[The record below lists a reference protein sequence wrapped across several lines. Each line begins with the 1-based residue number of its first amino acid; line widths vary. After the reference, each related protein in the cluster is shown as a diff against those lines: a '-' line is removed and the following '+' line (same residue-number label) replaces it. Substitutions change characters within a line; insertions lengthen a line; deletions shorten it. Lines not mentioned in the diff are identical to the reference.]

1 MKKLLSIILAAVLVF
16 SVVPAV
22 VFESSAAAGSLP
34 LDLDVSVTTS
44 AGEWVVNTFRPTED
58 GIYIFSS
65 SGSLDTLGYIA
76 LEEGEAENQYIKD
89 DGGQGNNFAVTYN
102 MRAGVTYYLGST
114 LLTGSGTY
122 TVKIIKFEIDDHSIT
137 DISASV
143 NTAVSMKKANGTKFF
158 SFVPSVSGKFV
169 YCSSGNFDTQGYIF
183 DDSWSQIAYDDDNGS
198 VQNFEMTLDLQAGK
212 TYYLGCSTA
221 SVSTANFNVLI
232 YQKNRI
238 SSVSVDTPPDQTTY
252 YKGLDATPVSG
263 GKYHVNLILFGFKFS
278 VNYANGSSEVRK
290 YTYSVRGVECE
301 TSRDLNSG
309 ANAVGSYYENLL
321 LIDTHNNGK
330 SAVER
335 EYSEAFQ
342 IEKSG
347 KSGAQLLD
355 MRNRTVEAT
364 GKLRTDWF
372 VYTLASVKHGLYF
385 SGRDYS
391 QNLDTPNYDLC
402 KFASGERKILAKN
415 VNSSW
420 LGFSDGGIYYL
431 KQGGSAFNSICLKAG
446 KHKKTAS
453 VVGKAGETKIKEG
466 YAFSDMKLI
475 NLFSGEITPLNFK
488 KVYDFSAKGAD
499 IVIVGKEENREGKS
513 FKVQKIMYISSEST
527 KVLFANNIMD
537 ETTSCELGAQSL
549 ITEKD
554 GKTHIISL
562 ELIS

>member
-1 MKKLLSIILAAVLVF
+1 MKKKTVFTIIFVLV
-16 SVVPAV
+16 SAIAV
-22 VFESSAAAGSLP
+22 AAGFYYFNKTKP
-34 LDLDVSVTTS
+34 EPKPETFTYDLKDDV
-44 AGEWVVNTFRPTED
+44 F
-58 GIYIFSS
+58 
-65 SGSLDTLGYIA
+65 
-76 LEEGEAENQYIKD
+76 AENAQTI
-89 DGGQGNNFAVTYN
+89 DGKLYKSDID
-102 MRAGVTYYLGST
+102 GVFYTLNPTKYYLVKNGGAT
-114 LLTGSGTY
+114 PIKLTGT
-122 TVKIIKFEIDDHSIT
+122 IKT
-137 DISASV
+137 SV
-143 NTAVSMKKANGTKFF
+143 SDTAF
-158 SFVPSVSGKFV
+158 SFSFSIP
-169 YCSSGNFDTQGYIF
+169 YI
-183 DDSWSQIAYDDDNGS
+183 DI
-198 VQNFEMTLDLQAGK
+198 
-212 TYYLGCSTA
+212 
-221 SVSTANFNVLI
+221 
-232 YQKNRI
+232 
-238 SSVSVDTPPDQTTY
+238 
-252 YKGLDATPVSG
+252 KGER
-263 GKYHVNLILFGFKFS
+263 FG
-278 VNYANGSSEVRK
+278 VAQW
-290 YTYSVRGVECE
+290 
-301 TSRDLNSG
+301 DNSG
-309 ANAVGSYYENLL
+309 ADSIYTYAFAVLKKMPKGVGSDYENLL

-342 IEKSG
+342 MEKSG

-391 QNLDTPNYDLC
+391 QNLETPNYDLC

-431 KQGGSAFNSICLKAG
+431 KQGSSAFNSICLKAG
-446 KHKKTAS
+446 KHKKVVS
-453 VVGKAGETKIKEG
+453 VAGKAGETKIKEG

-488 KVYDFSAKGAD
+488 KVYDFSAKGED
-499 IVIVGKEENREGKS
+499 VVIVGKEENREGKS